1 MEIDLMGQY
10 YTSINSS
17 KQSGVFALIVH
28 LREPIN
34 YEILQLA
41 TNDLMRRLPF
51 LNGRIRKGFF
61 HYNFE
66 KLNTFAPVHPES
78 SEPLFSDYYNY
89 GSRHMIR
96 VTYGKR
102 HFTIKTTHSICD
114 GRGLSKFTS
123 ALIVRYYELLGIM
136 INKGEIIDCNDKF
149 DPEEAEDGVN
159 KYMSNPP
166 KVIPEKEE
174 RNKLVYRIESSEN
187 KSDHILTECFDAK
200 MIKNQ
205 AKKYHL
211 SISQYILTL
220 IFQTIA
226 EKREKENDDGLI
238 SGSVQIDCR
247 GFFPSKTFRSFVT
260 AKNIIMP
267 ETQNFTDMAVQIRK
281 QFNDINKE
289 YIHANLYNQRK
300 LYQMGRYIPRFIK
313 VHIMRMVSRMEA
325 SNSTT
330 GLSNLGLIKLPSEIE
345 NRIDRIEFPIAIE
358 QGFSNFFSCA
368 TIGNTLTLTATF
380 RDEAREVVENVMRAM
395 KNQFNQES

>member
-10 YTSINSS
+10 YTSINNN

-28 LREPIN
+28 LKESVDP
-34 YEILQLA
+34 EILQFA

-51 LNGRIRKGFF
+51 LNGRVKKGFF

-66 KLNTFAPVHPES
+66 KLKTFAPVQPES

-89 GSRHMIR
+89 GNRHMIR
-96 VTYGKR
+96 VTYGSH

-123 ALIVRYYELLGIM
+123 ALIVRYYELLGIKV
-136 INKGEIIDCNDKF
+136 NKGEIIDCNDDF
-149 DPEEAEDGVN
+149 DPEEAEDAVN

-166 KVIPEKEE
+166 KLTPEKEE
-174 RNKLVYRIESSEN
+174 TNKLVYKIEASEN
-187 KSDHILTECFDAK
+187 MSEHILTECFDAK
-200 MIKNQ
+200 EIKMR
-205 AKKYHL
+205 AKKYNL
-211 SISQYILTL
+211 SISEYIMAL
-220 IFQTIA
+220 IFRTMA
-226 EKREKENDDGLI
+226 EQRDKENEGGMI

-247 GFFPSKTFRSFVT
+247 RFFPSKTFRSFVT
-260 AKNIIMP
+260 AKNITMP
-267 ETQNFTDMAVQIRK
+267 ETPNFTEMAAHINK
-281 QFNDINKE
+281 QFKAIDKE

-313 VHIMRMVSRMEA
+313 VHIMRMVSKMEA

-330 GLSNLGLIKLPSEIE
+330 GLSNLGMIKLPSEIE
-345 NRIDRIEFPIAIE
+345 NRIKYIEFPIAIE

-368 TIGNTLTLTATF
+368 TVGNTLTLTATF
-380 RDEAREVVENVMRAM
+380 RDVGREAVENVMRAM
-395 KNQFNQES
+395 KSE